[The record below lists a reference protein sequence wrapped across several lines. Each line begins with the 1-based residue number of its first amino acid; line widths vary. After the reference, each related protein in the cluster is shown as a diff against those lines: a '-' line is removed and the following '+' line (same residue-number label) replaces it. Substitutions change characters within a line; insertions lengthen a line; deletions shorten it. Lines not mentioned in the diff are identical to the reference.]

1 MLDTCVKTAVSIRD
15 FFFNLFWRS
24 IHTNVFVRKGSV
36 ADRLFESMAPHD
48 SASYAAFLC
57 GKAQFGDVDAAYR
70 LYQEAS
76 DANFGLPTEAFN
88 KLIAG
93 AAILKEGHELRWQ
106 FVEVSLEC
114 YDTNR
119 SSAGN
124 TFIALLISFHLY

>member
-1 MLDTCVKTAVSIRD
+1 MPYSYTG
-15 FFFNLFWRS
+15 
-24 IHTNVFVRKGSV
+24 HVFVRKGGV

-57 GKAQFGDVDAAYR
+57 GKAQFGDMDGAYR
-70 LYQEAS
+70 LYQEAL
-76 DANFGLPTEAFN
+76 DANLGLPTEAFN

-114 YDTNR
+114 YVINS
-119 SSAGN
+119 SSAVQV
-124 TFIALLISFHLY
+124 A